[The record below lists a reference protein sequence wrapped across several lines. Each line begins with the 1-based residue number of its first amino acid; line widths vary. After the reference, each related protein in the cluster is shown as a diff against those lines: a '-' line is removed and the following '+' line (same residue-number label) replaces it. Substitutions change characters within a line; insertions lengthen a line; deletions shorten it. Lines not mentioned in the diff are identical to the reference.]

1 MLLVN
6 IKKLKKFIENMKDYS
21 EFDNDLVF
29 NKSGMSR
36 STTYKVF
43 EILLDK
49 KIIKK
54 TTYIKNNRVKIRYIN
69 NRLKMKQ
76 LLDKINKGGNY

>member
-21 EFDNDLVF
+21 EFDNDLVW
-29 NKSGMSR
+29 NKSGISR

>member
-29 NKSGMSR
+29 NKSGISR